1 MERIAVIAVALSI
14 AVMIVSVAVVL
25 GFKSQIAR
33 RMSGLSAHVTVM
45 AMGGDIISPRI
56 VERDTAIER
65 TIESI
70 EQVRSLAA
78 FTSRG
83 GVMRSDSGIEGVL
96 LKGIEGG
103 YAGSFFEQMLIEGSL
118 PQTDAERN
126 KDILLSRTT
135 ARKMALG
142 VGDKV
147 EMIFL
152 DHRGEAR
159 RDRFRISGIYSS
171 GMEELEAVALT
182 DIRNVQRLCGWQP
195 NEISGYEIMCYEQS
209 QSTPT
214 ARLIGEILDRDSEQL
229 LRSTAIEQMNPGI
242 FDWLRTHDVNAIV
255 VIVVMMV
262 VAIFNMIT
270 ALLIIVMERT
280 RMVGILKALGMGDR
294 ALQRI
299 FLYRSAAII
308 ARGVLWGNIVGCA
321 LCAIQQIWHPIKL
334 NSEGYLL
341 SEVPIDLGFGWWLIL
356 NIGAVAI
363 IIVAMAL
370 PARLTINIKPDVAIR
385 YD

>member
-1 MERIAVIAVALSI
+1 MERIAVVAVALSV

-25 GFKSQIAR
+25 GFKSQIAE

-45 AMGGDIISPRI
+45 AMGGDVTSPRI
-56 VERDTAIER
+56 VERDSVIEQ
-65 TIESI
+65 TIKNI
-70 EQVRSLAA
+70 EQVRSLAPFA
-78 FTSRG
+78 SRG

-96 LKGIEGG
+96 LKGVEGG
-103 YAGSFFEQMLIEGSL
+103 YAGSFFEQMLIEGSV

-126 KDILLSRTT
+126 KDILLSHTI

-159 RDRFRISGIYSS
+159 RDRFRVSGIYSS

-182 DIRNVQRLCGWQP
+182 DIRNVQRLCSWQP
-195 NEISGYEIMCYEQS
+195 NEISGYEIMCHEQS
-209 QSTPT
+209 QATST
-214 ARLIGEILDRDSEQL
+214 ARLIGEVLDRDSEQL
-229 LRSTAIEQMNPGI
+229 LRSVAIEQMNAGI
-242 FDWLRTHDVNAIV
+242 FDWLRTHDVNAAV

-280 RMVGILKALGMGDR
+280 RMVGILKALGMGDKS
-294 ALQRI
+294 LQRI
-299 FLYRSAAII
+299 FLYRSAAIVS
-308 ARGVLWGNIVGCA
+308 RGLLWGNIAGCT

-334 NSEGYLL
+334 NSAGYLL
-341 SEVPIDLGFGWWLIL
+341 SEVPIDLTFGYWLAL
-356 NIGAVAI
+356 NVGAAVV

-370 PARLTINIKPDVAIR
+370 PARLTIKIKPDVAVR